1 MATIITLTKR
11 GVGTVTMVQNT
22 EGIVDIQLTG
32 GIGFYLKS
40 DEANK
45 LYQQYKAAG
54 YTVKFGNTE
63 KKVAAPKE
71 PTKRFI
77 FCKESKKIWA
87 IEYSRKKAE
96 MLEEIRPYFKD
107 KDYPQKRRDME
118 DSLKAYMKSWE
129 ASKADEVNE
138 MLQKQFAERAAS
150 QQ

>member
-40 DEANK
+40 DDANK
-45 LYQQYKAAG
+45 LYQQYKDSG

-63 KKVAAPKE
+63 KKVASPEK

-77 FCKESKKIWA
+77 YCKESKQIWA
-87 IEYSRKKAE
+87 KEYSRKKAE
-96 MLEEIRPYFKD
+96 MMDQIRPYFKD
-107 KDYPQKRRDME
+107 KAVYSQKRAE
-118 DSLKAYMKSWE
+118 LEASLKAYMKSWE

-138 MLQKQFAERAAS
+138 MLQKKWAEKNA
-150 QQ
+150 Q